1 MADIDYEEYIDSFR
15 HNFLIEN
22 LKDLPKLNLEQI
34 EHFREPERKLLYT
47 YYGHISQLDNYTIDQ
62 LNEEYNHIQGYGQD
76 QGQDSTNT
84 NVIIVAIISNNLKT
98 IKYLHSRNIYYDFI
112 MDYKHNIYY
121 LAIFYGYLKII
132 KYYDS
137 INISVEL
144 RINNKL
150 RKKSYLEM
158 AAISGSLKMIKY
170 FELKAKDAPNF
181 ELEIIKCYINA
192 ATSNKNKIRIFKYLE
207 TKYPL
212 YITNNIIYI
221 AGNKAIDCGIYK
233 AIKYLN
239 RNNKYF
245 NIITLVFGSSD
256 DFEDYEENK
265 ACKFIKYLFSKIT
278 NLNIKYEEYIYYI
291 SSSYWAKKHTELI
304 HNYMIKYKT
313 KYKLCYFGVI

>member
-1 MADIDYEEYIDSFR
+1 MATIDYEEYIDSLR

-47 YYGHISQLDNYTIDQ
+47 YYGHIAQLDNYTIDQ

-76 QGQDSTNT
+76 QGQYSTNT

-121 LAIFYGYLKII
+121 LAISYGYLKI
-132 KYYDS
+132 
-137 INISVEL
+137 
-144 RINNKL
+144 
-150 RKKSYLEM
+150 
-158 AAISGSLKMIKY
+158 IKY

-221 AGNKAIDCGIYK
+221 AGNKAIVCGIYK

-291 SSSYWAKKHTELI
+291 RTSYWAKKHTELI
-304 HNYMIKYKT
+304 HNYLIRYRT
-313 KYKLCYFGVI
+313 KYMLCYIGGGHYEN